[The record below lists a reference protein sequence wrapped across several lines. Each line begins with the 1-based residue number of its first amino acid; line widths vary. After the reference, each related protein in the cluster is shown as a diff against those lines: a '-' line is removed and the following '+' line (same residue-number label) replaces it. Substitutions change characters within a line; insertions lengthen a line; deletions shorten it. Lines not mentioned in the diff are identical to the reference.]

1 MFYGAYKNV
10 RNSAWQCLIDFKI
23 NSLPV
28 DVLQIAKA
36 ADIKV
41 IKNSLINELKE
52 SELGAALC
60 DGDKWYIIY
69 DDTLSSSQKRFV
81 VAHELGHIFLGHRL
95 KNGHFIHDNYKL
107 EKEANSFASKL
118 LSPACVLWGLD
129 LHSTNEISKQCNL
142 TSQQAAARARRMSV
156 LYKRQ
161 MFLKSDIEKKVYKL
175 FEDYIQKEIHAC

>member
-10 RNSAWQCLIDFKI
+10 RNSAWQCLVDFKI

-28 DVLQIAKA
+28 DVLQIAKT

-95 KNGHFIHDNYKL
+95 KNGHFVHDSYNL

-129 LHSTNEISKQCNL
+129 LHSANEISNQCNL
-142 TSQQAAARARRMSV
+142 TTIQAAARAKRMSV

-175 FEDYIQKEIHAC
+175 FEDYIQKETHAC

>member
-1 MFYGAYKNV
+1 M
-10 RNSAWQCLIDFKI
+10 
-23 NSLPV
+23 PV
-28 DVLQIAKA
+28 DVLQIAKL

-52 SELGAALC
+52 SELG
-60 DGDKWYIIY
+60 
-69 DDTLSSSQKRFV
+69 
-81 VAHELGHIFLGHRL
+81 HIFLGHRL
-95 KNGHFIHDNYKL
+95 KNGHFVRDNYKL

>member
-28 DVLQIAKA
+28 DVLQIAKS

-95 KNGHFIHDNYKL
+95 KNGHFVHDNYKL

-129 LHSTNEISKQCNL
+129 LHSANEISNQCNL
-142 TSQQAAARARRMSV
+142 TTIQAAARAKRMSV

-175 FEDYIQKEIHAC
+175 FEDYIQKETHAC

>member
-28 DVLQIAKA
+28 DVLQIAKT

-69 DDTLSSSQKRFV
+69 DDTLSSSQK
-81 VAHELGHIFLGHRL
+81 
-95 KNGHFIHDNYKL
+95 
-107 EKEANSFASKL
+107 
-118 LSPACVLWGLD
+118 
-129 LHSTNEISKQCNL
+129 
-142 TSQQAAARARRMSV
+142 
-156 LYKRQ
+156 
-161 MFLKSDIEKKVYKL
+161 
-175 FEDYIQKEIHAC
+175 